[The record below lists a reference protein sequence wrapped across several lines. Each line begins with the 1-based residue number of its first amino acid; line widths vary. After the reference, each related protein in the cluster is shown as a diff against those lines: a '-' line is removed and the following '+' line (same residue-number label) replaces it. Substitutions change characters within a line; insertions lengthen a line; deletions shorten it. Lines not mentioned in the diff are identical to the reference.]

1 MSKIVELNIEVIYFL
16 GGCSQQCPFLVV
28 MSLFSLSNCTME
40 FFLMDFFFWVCSNQK
55 SNVKMIR
62 HRSVEQMLATSL
74 VPELG
79 HRTEPRCVFR
89 SRNVRCQSTN
99 GAANG
104 APGHA
109 NSTTTSS
116 LIGFEAENLIPNSL
130 PKFDDNSSLEQIGVG
145 AVEQLSKVHLEEED
159 SDTILQG
166 FSTVEE
172 AIQAIKQGKV

>member
-1 MSKIVELNIEVIYFL
+1 
-16 GGCSQQCPFLVV
+16 
-28 MSLFSLSNCTME
+28 
-40 FFLMDFFFWVCSNQK
+40 
-55 SNVKMIR
+55 MIR
-62 HRSVEQMLATSL
+62 HRSVEQMLTTSL
-74 VPELG
+74 IPELG
-79 HRTEPRCVFR
+79 HRTEPRSVFR

-109 NSTTTSS
+109 SSTTTSS

-130 PKFDDNSSLEQIGVG
+130 PKFDDNSSLEQIGVE
-145 AVEQLSKVHLEEED
+145 AVEQLSKVHLEED
-159 SDTILQG
+159 DDTLLQG

>member
-1 MSKIVELNIEVIYFL
+1 M
-16 GGCSQQCPFLVV
+16 
-28 MSLFSLSNCTME
+28 
-40 FFLMDFFFWVCSNQK
+40 
-55 SNVKMIR
+55 
-62 HRSVEQMLATSL
+62 
-74 VPELG
+74 
-79 HRTEPRCVFR
+79 FR

-130 PKFDDNSSLEQIGVG
+130 PKFDDNSSLEQIGVE
-145 AVEQLSKVHLEEED
+145 AVEQLSKVHLDEEED
-159 SDTILQG
+159 SDTLLQG
-166 FSTVEE
+166 FSTVEV